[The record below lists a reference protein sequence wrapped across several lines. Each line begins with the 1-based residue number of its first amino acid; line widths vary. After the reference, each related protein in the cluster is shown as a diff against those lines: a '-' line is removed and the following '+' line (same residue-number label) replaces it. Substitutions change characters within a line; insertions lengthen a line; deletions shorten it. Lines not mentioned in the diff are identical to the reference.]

1 MMESNENNMVPGL
14 EPASRITSSLQ
25 VSTDHRSPAPRKN
38 RTWGGEAILK
48 FMKRS
53 LVLISLAAVVIL
65 PAYGPDAHANH
76 LKNASKAKLEEML
89 KLRLVDYPAQ
99 LARIEIPAS
108 DTPRELARAVEELPS
123 WLRKKLERRSALSLL
138 YYDGRSIRYD
148 WRRQDID
155 EDLPIYGMS
164 MSKSITS
171 YLLGKALC
179 DERIDSL
186 DDPMG
191 KYVPALNDTF
201 YGEVKIRDALD
212 MASGDKKLYA
222 KTSRKPGSDWKR
234 YVIPIVR
241 EETPILDALR
251 ALGTRKPSKNEFAYR
266 NANTDAVAMVVSAVS
281 PEGLGQFAARVLAEE
296 AGFKYPSMYLADGNG
311 AAMALA
317 FFYATRSDW
326 LRAAVR
332 IGEEF
337 KSEGCIG
344 DYLRS
349 AITESVRLGF
359 SDEYRRYGKFFW
371 VDRKS
376 SKIRHV
382 TMKGHGGQRA
392 YIDVENGRVLITHAI
407 RNDFDGKRVFKA
419 LFK

>member
-1 MMESNENNMVPGL
+1 MESNVNDTIPGL
-14 EPASRITSSLQ
+14 EPTSRITSLLQ
-25 VSTDHRSPAPRKN
+25 GSTGHRSPAPRQH

-48 FMKRS
+48 FMTRA

-76 LKNASKAKLEEML
+76 LKNASKAKLEEWL
-89 KLRLVDYPAQ
+89 KLRLVDLPAQ
-99 LARIEIPAS
+99 HGHIEIPAS
-108 DTPRELARAVEELPS
+108 GTPRGLARGVEELPS
-123 WLRKKLERRSALSLL
+123 WLRKQLERKSVLSLF
-138 YYDGRSIRYD
+138 YYDGKSIRYD

-155 EDLPIYGMS
+155 EDLPIIGMS

-186 DDPMG
+186 DDSMG

-201 YGEVKIRDALD
+201 YGEVRIRDALD

-222 KTSRKPGSDWKR
+222 KTSREPGSDWKR
-234 YVIPIVR
+234 YAIPVVM
-241 EETPILDALR
+241 EKTPILDAMR
-251 ALGTRKPSKNEFAYR
+251 GLGMRKPSKNEFAYR
-266 NANTDAVAMVVSAVS
+266 NANTDAVAMVISAVS

-296 AGFKYPSMYLADGNG
+296 AGFKYPSMYLADDNS
-311 AAMALA
+311 AAMASG

-349 AITESVRLGF
+349 AITESVPLGF

-371 VDRKS
+371 VDSKS
-376 SKIRHV
+376 SKIKHV

-392 YIDVENGRVLITHAI
+392 YIDVENGRVLLIHAI
-407 RNDFDGKRVFKA
+407 RHDYDRKRVVRA